1 MEVVVSLGSGC
12 SAMRCIEHPFHLL
25 VCGDGDLRLVNGS
38 SESEGRVEICFNN
51 TYGTVCDDR
60 WDEFDAQVVCR
71 QLGFN
76 FSGMPVYAMLA
87 VTSDCCFVLQMLWL
101 KDSRCLVRELV
112 QSFWTTSHAMEVRKH
127 WPIVRLTLERVA
139 VITHEMLL

>member
-76 FSGMPVYAMLA
+76 FSGMLV
-87 VTSDCCFVLQMLWL
+87 CCACYDV
-101 KDSRCLVRELV
+101 
-112 QSFWTTSHAMEVRKH
+112 
-127 WPIVRLTLERVA
+127 
-139 VITHEMLL
+139 